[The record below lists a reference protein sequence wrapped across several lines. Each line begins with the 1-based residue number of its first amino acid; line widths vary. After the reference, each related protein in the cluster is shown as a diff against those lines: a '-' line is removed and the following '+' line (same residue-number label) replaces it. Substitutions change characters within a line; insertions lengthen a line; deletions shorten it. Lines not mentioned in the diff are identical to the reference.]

1 MNLIGTKNIETE
13 RCKLRRIIPDDYSM
27 MYENWAKFDEVC
39 KYYPFNPVDDIE
51 IYRNK
56 VKHWISNY
64 EYKILYSQLPNYNNL
79 LRWKN

>member
-39 KYYPFNPVDDIE
+39 KYYPFNPVDDVE
-51 IYRNK
+51 VYKEK
-56 VKHWISNY
+56 VK
-64 EYKILYSQLPNYNNL
+64 
-79 LRWKN
+79 